1 MRMINK
7 PSRNRA
13 EDRARGGDPERSMA
27 AAPARRSRCKPL
39 GWLVAAGLLLVACG
53 ADPKPEPE
61 TPIDVSDSGRA
72 KATPK
77 TDPAEKKEDDG
88 SKGTVSLDPRI
99 VDLCKLDE
107 PKFDFDSSAVGPQ
120 AAKVL
125 DAMASCFVDGAAKG
139 KKLKLVGHA
148 DPRGETVYNFGL
160 GQRRA
165 GAVVQYLQK
174 KGLTADRM
182 ASSSRGALD
191 ATGTDETGWAKDR
204 RVDIMLGE

>member
-1 MRMINK
+1 MLTTMKLARTG
-7 PSRNRA
+7 A
-13 EDRARGGDPERSMA
+13 EDGDRSSEHATEPTAPQSRWRA
-27 AAPARRSRCKPL
+27 L
-39 GWLVAAGLLLVACG
+39 GWLAVASALLGGCG
-53 ADPKPEPE
+53 STPKADPE
-61 TPIDVSDSGRA
+61 TPIDLSDTGHA
-72 KATPK
+72 KKKAATDK
-77 TDPAEKKEDDG
+77 AEKEDDG

-99 VDLCKLDE
+99 VELCKLDE
-107 PKFDFDSSAVGPQ
+107 PKFDFDSAAVSPQ

-148 DPRGETVYNFGL
+148 DKRGETNYNIGL

-165 GAVVQYLQK
+165 GSVAVYLDK
-174 KGLTADRM
+174 KGVTKDRV

-191 ATGTDETGWAKDR
+191 ATAEVTDEQGMAKDR